1 MAGPSFFSQLNST
14 WDEYHSLRNKY
25 SDAIPVPQKSYF
37 SRIRS
42 IDEFATLAVRPIEKP
57 LWLGIHTLS
66 FLLKALLSLAVSII
80 LAPCALALVIIA
92 PTSDLS
98 KATSETFKLAA
109 THTFVSTGMTALA
122 LISSVL
128 AVVLNPLY
136 LVTRAASTVV
146 DSLNTTTETCC
157 GLSLTR

>member
-1 MAGPSFFSQLNST
+1 MAGHSFFSQLNAT
-14 WDEYHSLRNKY
+14 WDEYSSLRNKY
-25 SDAIPVPQKSYF
+25 SDAIPIPQKSYF
-37 SRIRS
+37 NRIRS

-66 FLLKALLSLAVSII
+66 FLLKAVLSLAVSVI

-109 THTFVSTGMTALA
+109 THALVSTGMATLALFSTALA
-122 LISSVL
+122 LM
-128 AVVLNPLY
+128 LNPLY

-146 DSLNTTTETCC
+146 DSLNTTTETSC
-157 GLSLTR
+157 GFSLTR